1 MIARRD
7 LLIGSAS
14 LGAAGLAYYLQ
25 PRQRQNLLSGAR
37 MADILP
43 LRFGT
48 WSAENADGLV
58 QPKSEDELAAQLYS
72 EMVGRIY
79 SDSATGEQVMML
91 VAYGD
96 TQSDLLQLHRPEAC
110 YPAVGFNLVESKV
123 SRVQLTSDVVLPVRR
138 VVATAPGRQENIVY
152 WARIGDYLPASGNPD
167 DRVDGERR
175 IADGHGG
182 RGRCTAANDQV
193 HQEGETDAART
204 AGVLGG
210 DEAGRRRPG
219 KRLGPAAFR
228 CARQRHCRT

>member
-152 WARIGDYLPASGNPD
+152 WARIGDYLPASGNEQREVRLRTAMAGYVPD
-167 DRVDGERR
+167 GVLVRFSAV
-175 IADGHGG
+175 GG
-182 RGRCTAANDQV
+182 DAVRSFDVIDHFIPTLLDAVAANKRKALV
-193 HQEGETDAART
+193 GSAVANAMAA
-204 AGVLGG
+204 
-210 DEAGRRRPG
+210 
-219 KRLGPAAFR
+219 
-228 CARQRHCRT
+228 

>member
-7 LLIGSAS
+7 LLIGGAS
-14 LGAAGLAYYLQ
+14 LGAAGLAYYLK

-43 LRFGT
+43 LTFGT
-48 WSAENADGLV
+48 WSAESADGLV

-123 SRVQLTSDVVLPVRR
+123 SRVQLKSDVALPVRR
-138 VVATAPGRQENIVY
+138 VVATAPSRQENIVY
-152 WARIGDYLPASGNPD
+152 WARIGDYLPASSNEQ
-167 DRVDGERR
+167 REVRL
-175 IADGHGG
+175 
-182 RGRCTAANDQV
+182 
-193 HQEGETDAART
+193 RT
-204 AGVLGG
+204 AMAGYVPDGVLVRFSAVGE
-210 DEAGRRRPG
+210 DAVRSFAVIDRFIPTLLDAVATN
-219 KRLGPAAFR
+219 KRKALVGNAVANALAA
-228 CARQRHCRT
+228 